1 MTVNLISLSIGII
14 FAPIAAL
21 MAYLI
26 TYGEYQHHY
35 SDNKKPRKLA
45 MEAALGTLLLFLFI
59 SLVIGWFL
67 GGIVK

>member
-1 MTVNLISLSIGII
+1 MISLSVGTV
-14 FAPIAAL
+14 FAPLASL

-45 MEAALGTLLLFLFI
+45 LEAAIGTFILFFVI
-59 SLVIGWFL
+59 SIIIGFFL
-67 GGIVK
+67 GGIAK